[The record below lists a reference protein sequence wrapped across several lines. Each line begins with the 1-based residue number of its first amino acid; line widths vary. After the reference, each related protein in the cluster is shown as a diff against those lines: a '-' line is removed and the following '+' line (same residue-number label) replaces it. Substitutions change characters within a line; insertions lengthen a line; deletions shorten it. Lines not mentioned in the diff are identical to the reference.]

1 MSQSSAKP
9 PLLRNE
15 APLTSVLREL
25 VPGFASTPGALGR
38 NLTGEPSSIVAHPP
52 PRGVP
57 AVGDEEEVSPQFD
70 KGFQTPQR
78 SLLASRRFCDGLIF
92 RCKLPRPKQIWSRIN

>member
-57 AVGDEEEVSPQFD
+57 AVGDDEEVWPQPD
-70 KGFQTPQR
+70 KGFPFIWPRNTRVSSPPVSRPHGSTHTPP
-78 SLLASRRFCDGLIF
+78 A
-92 RCKLPRPKQIWSRIN
+92 